1 MLMDEIDE
9 IVEVLLKNNMNIT
22 ESAKSMYLHR
32 NTLLYKIEKI
42 KKITGYDLKK
52 IEDLLVLRIFC
63 LIKKYLDVVY
73 LK

>member
-1 MLMDEIDE
+1 MLMDEIGE
-9 IVEVLLKNNMNIT
+9 IVEVFLKNNMNIT